1 MESSFKKGGVRQ
13 RADAAQSS
21 LGYAKTSKK
30 RRQAAENEVMQ
41 SVLAQFLIMQ
51 WAWGYMSPQDVQRIS
66 HLAREDIMRLTGSD
80 HTLPDIDILASIGT
94 NGRYP
99 RNMNRDLQAKYGA
112 NRLSK
117 PLTTQMPMMTLSQ
130 EFVAAA
136 EQNIFLP
143 HVLFSDLYN
152 QYPNAWRD
160 RICPS
165 MEKLNE
171 FWSEMEGS
179 PQLRDHPITQLEN
192 YQSRAIPLSIH
203 GDGVPVTG
211 VGKTWGKS
219 LDVFSWCSLLGV
231 GLTIECNFFIW
242 SIFQKLCC
250 RATLFNTKA
259 RFWRILVWSLQILQT
274 GLWPDFDWNGNRD
287 PRGGTPLAG
296 VVGSYFV
303 GVLWVLRG
311 DLDYLCK
318 EMFLPNSSRN
328 DHPCCFCPGNAT
340 RALNAFEFRHGQSAW
355 RPRIYTK
362 VAWAH
367 SPFCQH
373 LIFRATTLGVTV
385 LSVAADWMHNKNLG
399 TDQYFYGSVIFLLVY
414 EILPGTHS
422 HSAFFLNMLN
432 VKFKVYNNLKFTIV
446 NPFQIENVFA

>member
-13 RADAAQSS
+13 RADEAQSP
-21 LGYAKTSKK
+21 LGNVPTGKK

-41 SVLAQFLIMQ
+41 SALAQFLIMQ

-66 HLAREDIMRLTGSD
+66 HLAREDIMRLTGSN

-94 NGRYP
+94 DGRYP
-99 RNMNRDLQAKYGA
+99 RNMNRDLQAKYGV

-136 EQNIFLP
+136 DQNIFLP

-152 QYPNAWRD
+152 HYPNAWRD

-171 FWSEMEGS
+171 FWSEMEGC

-219 LDVFSWCSLLGV
+219 IDAFSWCSLLGV
-231 GLTIECNFFIW
+231 GLTIECNFLFGLSFRNCVAARRSSIPKQDFGGFLFGACRFCKRDCGQISIGMAIGTLEVAPPWLGLSARTSWVCYGFSAVIW
-242 SIFQKLCC
+242 IIS
-250 RATLFNTKA
+250 A
-259 RFWRILVWSLQILQT
+259 RR
-274 GLWPDFDWNGNRD
+274 
-287 PRGGTPLAG
+287 
-296 VVGSYFV
+296 
-303 GVLWVLRG
+303 
-311 DLDYLCK
+311 C
-318 EMFLPNSSRN
+318 SSRTVR
-328 DHPCCFCPGNAT
+328 GT
-340 RALNAFEFRHGQSAW
+340 IIRAAF
-355 RPRIYTK
+355 
-362 VAWAH
+362 
-367 SPFCQH
+367 
-373 LIFRATTLGVTV
+373 V
-385 LSVAADWMHNKNLG
+385 LAM
-399 TDQYFYGSVIFLLVY
+399 LL
-414 EILPGTHS
+414 EL
-422 HSAFFLNMLN
+422 
-432 VKFKVYNNLKFTIV
+432 
-446 NPFQIENVFA
+446 